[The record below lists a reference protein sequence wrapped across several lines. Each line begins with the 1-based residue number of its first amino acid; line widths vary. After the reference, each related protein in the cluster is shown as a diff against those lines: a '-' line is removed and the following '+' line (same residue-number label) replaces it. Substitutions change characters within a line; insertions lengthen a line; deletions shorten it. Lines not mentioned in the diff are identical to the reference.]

1 MRETNSASCYCVG
14 ILCLHIFVFHF
25 EIIFSASLLFNQ
37 ISVGVAN
44 YSRRTIFY
52 FYAKLLFLNLLF
64 HDCAG
69 GVLELI
75 VLNRDNLLL
84 HITTNQCIFKYLMFE
99 LVGVSESFF
108 SSFHS
113 YWIITTLSAS

>member
-1 MRETNSASCYCVG
+1 MSTYICLSFRNHFFGFVIVQPNLSGSCELFKAYH
-14 ILCLHIFVFHF
+14 IL
-25 EIIFSASLLFNQ
+25 LLC
-37 ISVGVAN
+37 
-44 YSRRTIFY
+44 
-52 FYAKLLFLNLLF
+52 KLLFLNLRF
-64 HDCAG
+64 HDYAG

-84 HITTNQCIFKYLMFE
+84 HITTNQFIFKYLMFE